1 MMVTSIHAVKP
12 MNQFLFNVLAH
23 KYNCIY
29 IYIYIWSLSIIK
41 NMIWQENASK
51 HAGQMTSGAT

>member
-12 MNQFLFNVLAH
+12 MNQFFFNVLAH
-23 KYNCIY
+23 KYNC

-41 NMIWQENASK
+41 NMIWQGKGSK
-51 HAGQMTSGAT
+51 HEGQITSGAT